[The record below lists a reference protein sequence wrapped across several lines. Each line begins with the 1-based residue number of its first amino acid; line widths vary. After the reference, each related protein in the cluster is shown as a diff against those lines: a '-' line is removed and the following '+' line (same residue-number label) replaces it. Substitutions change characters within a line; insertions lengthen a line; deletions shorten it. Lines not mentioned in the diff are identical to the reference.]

1 MSGGS
6 RFGTKISLFLVLGI
20 GWMVFVLYHS
30 AELLLSGS
38 EKSKLTALY
47 GLWLLVPVMLIIVV
61 DRFAV
66 RKFGIIK
73 VNKIEFLFWSLRLL
87 LGCLICIFD
96 SIFSRK

>member
-1 MSGGS
+1 MSGGI

-20 GWMVFVLYHS
+20 GWMVFVLYHL

-47 GLWLLVPVMLIIVV
+47 GLWLLVPAVLIIVV

-73 VNKIEFLFWSLRLL
+73 VNKIEFFILVAVVIIGLFNLYFR
-87 LGCLICIFD
+87 
-96 SIFSRK
+96 